1 MVKEGY
7 KQTEVGVI
15 PEDWRLLNLSELASI
30 KTGPFGSALH
40 ADDYVISGTPII
52 TVEHLGEYSITNQNL
67 PMVSE
72 KDRIRLSNYT
82 LVQGDI
88 VFSRVGSVDRNS
100 YITSKED
107 GWLFS
112 GRLLRIRIKNEK
124 CFPLYLSFYFKSETV
139 KQRIR
144 DIAVG
149 QTMPS
154 LNTKLLLTFQVL
166 IPPIIEQKRIA
177 EALSDIDELISSLEK
192 LIAKKK
198 AIKQGAMRQLLTGK
212 TRLPGNTDKW
222 NQNTFGELFEIL
234 PNNAYTRD
242 QLSIDGTIKNIHY
255 GDILTKYGAVLD
267 GKSKTIPT
275 LAPDL
280 EKKKRPES
288 QFVHNGDIIIAD
300 TAEDETVGKA
310 VELYNVNCKILSG
323 QHTFFCHPKIEFAP
337 MFLGYYL
344 NSTEFHAQML
354 PYITGTKVSSISKQS
369 LNMLVIWYPSK
380 EEQEAIAKIL
390 YEMDCEIEALGK
402 KLEKVV
408 QNKQGMMQQLL
419 TGKIRLT

>member
-1 MVKEGY
+1 M
-7 KQTEVGVI
+7 Q
-15 PEDWRLLNLSELASI
+15 
-30 KTGPFGSALH
+30 
-40 ADDYVISGTPII
+40 
-52 TVEHLGEYSITNQNL
+52 
-67 PMVSE
+67 
-72 KDRIRLSNYT
+72 
-82 LVQGDI
+82 
-88 VFSRVGSVDRNS
+88 
-100 YITSKED
+100 
-107 GWLFS
+107 
-112 GRLLRIRIKNEK
+112 
-124 CFPLYLSFYFKSETV
+124 
-139 KQRIR
+139 
-144 DIAVG
+144 
-149 QTMPS
+149 
-154 LNTKLLLTFQVL
+154 
-166 IPPIIEQKRIA
+166 
-177 EALSDIDELISSLEK
+177 
-192 LIAKKK
+192 
-198 AIKQGAMRQLLTGK
+198 QLLTGK
-212 TRLPGNTDKW
+212 TRLPGYTDKW
-222 NQNTFGELFEIL
+222 NQNTFVELFDIL

-242 QLSIDGTIKNIHY
+242 QLSVGGTIKNIHY

-267 GKSKTIPT
+267 GQSKMIPT

-369 LNMLVIWYPSK
+369 LNLLVVRYPHK
-380 EEQEAIAKIL
+380 EEQKAISKIL

-402 KLEKVV
+402 KLEKVI

-419 TGKIRLT
+419 TGKIRLM